1 MFSKSAGSFGVPQD
15 DKRRTIAHRK
25 IEYPPMLTFHAVG
38 DWNRDQVF
46 LSQMPCTRSIV
57 PEVERIIDETW
68 QRITSQPGVHLFD
81 GPMCRLESW
90 SAAPARL
97 DIAMSGT
104 SYKPFIGTNLYHPEL
119 ADRYGPSILANPIG
133 VSPALETADGW
144 LMMGRRNGSVA
155 YYPNRV
161 HPFAGALE
169 PRDAND
175 LFGAVLRELAEEL
188 AFTNDDIAE
197 IRCTGVVEDWSIR
210 QMELVFRVVS
220 TRTRS
225 QVEATLDGAEHD
237 ASWAVQASAQAIDAA
252 LNDPLELTPV
262 AVAALLL
269 WGNARFGSD
278 WFKDRTDRM
287 KRVGSASADGTLTAG
302 TSSVS

>member
-1 MFSKSAGSFGVPQD
+1 
-15 DKRRTIAHRK
+15 
-25 IEYPPMLTFHAVG
+25 MLTFHAVG

-46 LSQMPCTRSIV
+46 LSRVPCTRSIV

-68 QRITSQPGVHLFD
+68 RRIASQPGVNLFD

-90 SAAPARL
+90 HAAPARL
-97 DIAMSGT
+97 DISMSGT

-175 LFGAVLRELAEEL
+175 LFGAVRRELAEEL
-188 AFTNDDIAE
+188 AFTTDDIAD
-197 IRCTGVVEDWSIR
+197 IRCTGVVEDRSIR
-210 QMELVFRVVS
+210 QMELIFRVVS
-220 TRTRS
+220 TRTKKQIESTVDR
-225 QVEATLDGAEHD
+225 TEHHS
-237 ASWAVQASAQAIDAA
+237 SWAIRATRQAIDVA
-252 LNDPLELTPV
+252 LEDPLELTPV
-262 AVAALLL
+262 GIAALLL
-269 WGNARFGSD
+269 WGNARFGSS
-278 WFKDRTDRM
+278 WFKNRADRM
-287 KRVGSASADGTLTAG
+287 KRVGSALEPGNKFHARASKYT
-302 TSSVS
+302 

>member
-1 MFSKSAGSFGVPQD
+1 
-15 DKRRTIAHRK
+15 
-25 IEYPPMLTFHAVG
+25 MLTFHAVG

-46 LSQMPCTRSIV
+46 LSRVPCTRSIV

-68 QRITSQPGVHLFD
+68 QRVASQPGVNLFD

-97 DIAMSGT
+97 DIAMSDT
-104 SYKPFIGTNLYHPEL
+104 SYKPFIGTNLHHPEL

-175 LFGAVLRELAEEL
+175 LFGAVRRELAEEL

-197 IRCTGVVEDWSIR
+197 IRCTGVVEDRSIR
-210 QMELVFRVVS
+210 QMELIFRVVS
-220 TRTRS
+220 TRTKKQIESTVDR
-225 QVEATLDGAEHD
+225 TEHHS
-237 ASWAVQASAQAIDAA
+237 SWAIRSTRQAIDVA
-252 LNDPLELTPV
+252 LEDRLELTPV
-262 AVAALLL
+262 GIAALLL
-269 WGNARFGSD
+269 WGNVHFETS
-278 WFKDRTDRM
+278 WFQDRADRM
-287 KRVGSASADGTLTAG
+287 KRVGSALSVKKTTLG
-302 TSSVS
+302 ESSVL